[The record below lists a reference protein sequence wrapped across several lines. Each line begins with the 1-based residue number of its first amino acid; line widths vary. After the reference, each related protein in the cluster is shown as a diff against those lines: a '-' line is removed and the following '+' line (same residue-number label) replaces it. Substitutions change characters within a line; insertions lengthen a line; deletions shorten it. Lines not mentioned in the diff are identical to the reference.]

1 MVARRASQRFEAT
14 RIAGLCLFARNLCLL
29 VLLLLIGTGCGGR
42 HDPTVGT
49 PASDFL
55 FTLPDGSQKK
65 LSDFRGKKVLIVF
78 WSTWCDVCQHELAPL
93 SALQDELKESV
104 TILGIVI
111 RDQKQK
117 ALTFLAEA
125 KPSFLNGIAD
135 TKPIADKYKVDGV
148 PEIFFI
154 DEQGILLPLLDV
166 DGVRKVKLVGGKPW
180 HDPTFYSQ
188 LRTVSR

>member
-1 MVARRASQRFEAT
+1 
-14 RIAGLCLFARNLCLL
+14 
-29 VLLLLIGTGCGGR
+29 
-42 HDPTVGT
+42 
-49 PASDFL
+49 
-55 FTLPDGSQKK
+55 
-65 LSDFRGKKVLIVF
+65 
-78 WSTWCDVCQHELAPL
+78 
-93 SALQDELKESV
+93 V

-117 ALTFLAEA
+117 TLSFLAEA

-135 TKPIADKYKVDGV
+135 TKPIADKYRVDGV

-154 DEQGILLPLLDV
+154 DEQGVFLPLLDV